1 MSNKTKDECT
11 IDARCPEHRKPLIE
25 FFTCIPEHDVITIYN
40 VLDLAHR
47 NLIYESSDEN
57 LLMQEFMVNLFIAAK
72 AQKIV
77 R

>member
-1 MSNKTKDECT
+1 MADKHICS

-25 FFTCIPEHDVITIYN
+25 FLTCIPEHDFITIYN
-40 VLDLAHR
+40 ALDLAHK

-57 LLMQEFMVNLFIAAK
+57 LLMQELMVNLFIAAK
-72 AQKIV
+72 AQKIL